1 MIAPSA
7 PRDSCCNLWGSPR
20 TCSKRL
26 LLSEAA
32 AATSGAPPGLAAS
45 VFFFERQLLQPLGGP
60 QDLQQA
66 SFAFRGNCCNL
77 WGSPR
82 TCSKRL
88 LLSRAPVVCARAV
101 QARVRARAR
110 ARERSPIS
118 RHCPR
123 KIQIFTVAILA
134 QGTSWADAATQ
145 AFLSGVRAPS
155 LALKTFLVV
164 RNIALHA
171 SISHHRAAN
180 TLC

>member
-88 LLSRAPVVCARAV
+88 LSKASVVCARAV

-134 QGTSWADAATQ
+134 QGSIPAAPGGMGKLTPQ
-145 AFLSGVRAPS
+145 ELNLSIKKACVAAS
-155 LALKTFLVV
+155 AQLVP
-164 RNIALHA
+164 
-171 SISHHRAAN
+171 
-180 TLC
+180 